1 MSKEIR
7 YQKEAGSMN
16 IAQAVYAYISSRGI
30 QQKFIAEKCGWSKQK
45 TSAII
50 RGKKKMTAEELANI
64 CDALGVP
71 YDYFYQIV
79 SQSDGV
85 AFQKPKGA

>member
-1 MSKEIR
+1 MPISVHEVISKSLS
-7 YQKEAGSMN
+7 Q
-16 IAQAVYAYISSRGI
+16 
-30 QQKFIAEKCGWSKQK
+30 EKCGWSKQK

-50 RGKKKMTAEELANI
+50 RGKKKMTAEELANNR
-64 CDALGVP
+64 DALSVP